1 MKNKTMIVLMIAG
14 IILVI
19 VTISVL
25 SMTKNNNDNESNQ
38 VHKIDA
44 QLQYLDYQITTLF
57 NLYQG
62 YYKSTSQ
69 DINWSQANTEVS
81 SLYTAWNGMII
92 DFTNLRIENVYL
104 TDFGRQLDNIS
115 IAIQRKNANVTVQEI
130 TNLYGFLPRFANG
143 YQGDTVLKNNIY
155 TKYYLLKA
163 YSLLQTENWN
173 LINENINQAIN
184 CFYQNV
190 NRLENENG
198 QEYNINKTYISLN
211 ELKNSIEKKD
221 KELFNTKFQM
231 VMEQI
236 DSIH

>member
-1 MKNKTMIVLMIAG
+1 MKNKTMTMLVIAG
-14 IILVI
+14 ILLVI
-19 VTISVL
+19 IAISIL
-25 SMTKNNNDNESNQ
+25 LITRNNNDSEYVGIQ
-38 VHKIDA
+38 KIDS
-44 QLQYLDYQITTLF
+44 QIKYIDYQVTTIF
-57 NLYQG
+57 ELYQG
-62 YYKSTSQ
+62 YYRKTTQ
-69 DINWSQANTEVS
+69 EIDWSQVNTEVS
-81 SLYTAWNGMII
+81 NLYTAWNEMII
-92 DFTNLRIENVYL
+92 DFTNLRIENIYL
-104 TDFGRQLDNIS
+104 TDFGRQLDNVS
-115 IAIQRKNANVTVQEI
+115 IAIHKKNPNATVQEI

-221 KELFNTKFQM
+221 KGLFNTKFQM
-231 VMEQI
+231 VMEQLNNI
-236 DSIH
+236 K

>member
-1 MKNKTMIVLMIAG
+1 MKNKTMIVLG
-14 IILVI
+14 ITGILLVI
-19 VTISVL
+19 IAISIL
-25 SMTKNNNDNESNQ
+25 LITRNNNDSEYEGIQ
-38 VHKIDA
+38 KIDS
-44 QLQYLDYQITTLF
+44 QIKYIDYQVTTIF
-57 NLYQG
+57 DLYQE
-62 YYKSTSQ
+62 YYRKTTQ
-69 DINWSQANTEVS
+69 EIDWSQANTEVS
-81 SLYTAWNGMII
+81 NLYTAWNGMII

-115 IAIQRKNANVTVQEI
+115 IAIQRRNANATVQEV
-130 TNLYGFLPRFANG
+130 TNLYGFIPRFANG